1 MCQLIY
7 SHSMVE
13 LDICHTEPAFVVT
26 DARSGLA
33 KGESMSFH
41 VKIVMLVCVC
51 VCVKSISREAR

>member
-1 MCQLIY
+1 
-7 SHSMVE
+7 MVE
-13 LDICHTEPAFVVT
+13 LDICHTEPPAFVVT